1 MRWPLFR
8 RLAAVRDRMPGD
20 VLAAY
25 DAFLATL
32 DTAGVAAQV
41 LPEGAPCPDFLL
53 PRAEGGLVS
62 RDDKLARGPLVLTF
76 FRGAW
81 CPYCSETLDSLEE
94 ALPDL
99 VAAGASLVG
108 LTPETGGRALAMKQA
123 HALNYD
129 VLIDVDLAIGMAFGV
144 VFRTPPAY
152 EAVLRSRRVD
162 LPERSG
168 NATSWLPIPATFLV
182 GRNGRIAKRW
192 VDIDFTRRPEPAD
205 IVAAVRA
212 L

>member
-8 RLAAVRDRMPGD
+8 RLAGIRAGMPAD

-32 DTAGVAAQV
+32 DAAGVSAQV
-41 LPEGAPCPDFLL
+41 LPEGAACPDFLL

-62 RDDKLARGPLVLTF
+62 RDDKLAHGPLVLTF

-81 CPYCSETLDSLEE
+81 CPYCSETLDALEE
-94 ALPDL
+94 ALPDI

-123 HALNYD
+123 HTLSYD
-129 VLIDVDLAIGMAFGV
+129 VLIDVDLAVGMAFGV

-152 EAVLRSRRVD
+152 EAVLRSRKVD

-168 NATSWLPIPATFLV
+168 SPTSWLPIPATFLID
-182 GRNGRIAKRW
+182 RRGRIARRW
-192 VDIDFTRRPEPAD
+192 VDIDFTRRPEPD
-205 IVAAVRA
+205 EILAAIRA
-212 L
+212 M